1 MDMGLNDFRGF
12 DAPGRES
19 AVEAAL
25 RPLGWSEL
33 CARLVAAQD
42 YRRGLAGGDRAMIGG
57 RPARPSLAGPAASP
71 VGSDAGHGGAAG
83 DAQGSF
89 HTGTARMLEHFDT
102 GNRAVNSNSSTYGKG
117 NGGTPVDSLPPSPSA
132 FAERQ
137 ADENRHD

>member
-1 MDMGLNDFRGF
+1 MDMGSNDFRGF
-12 DAPGRES
+12 DATDF
-19 AVEAAL
+19 EAAL

-42 YRRGLAGGDRAMIGG
+42 FRRSLDLGPIG
-57 RPARPSLAGPAASP
+57 RHALPSNTWPDTAPGSSP
-71 VGSDAGHGGAAG
+71 
-83 DAQGSF
+83 GSF

-102 GNRAVNSNSSTYGKG
+102 GNRGVNSNSSTYGKD
-117 NGGTPVDSLPPSPSA
+117 NQGTPDDTRQTSLSA